1 MRSLLIP
8 RVAARVATLLVA
20 LVAAPA
26 LSQPTD
32 ADFLAARDAFRAGD
46 SARLD
51 GVAPRLRGHLLEPYV
66 AYWQIALKLN
76 DADSERVQAFLARYD
91 GMPLADRLR
100 SEWLKSLAKRE
111 QWIQFAAEYPKRV
124 GDDAELDCYALQW
137 KRTRDGDVVFDEAM
151 PYWLSG
157 QDQPESCQVLFAA
170 MLKAGIPNIEMHI
183 YANGAHPGQSLGNGV
198 RMAAGLANRNIPFG
212 TWQDR
217 FTDWLRDL
225 GFLQNPGVET
235 KAARDTPQPKG

>member
-1 MRSLLIP
+1 MRSLLILGL
-8 RVAARVATLLVA
+8 AARVATLLVA

-26 LSQPTD
+26 LSQPAD

-66 AYWQIALKLN
+66 AYWQIALKLD
-76 DADSERVQAFLARYD
+76 DADSERVQAFLARYE

-124 GDDAELDCYALQW
+124 GDDVELDCYALQW

-170 MLKAGIPNIEMHI
+170 MLKAGRLSPQ
-183 YANGAHPGQSLGNGV
+183 AVWARFRLAHEAGNSRLAAKLAVELPPG
-198 RMAAGLANRNIPFG
+198 
-212 TWQDR
+212 DR
-217 FTDWLRDL
+217 PAPRDL
-225 GFLQNPGVET
+225 
-235 KAARDTPQPKG
+235 